1 MGNTVTL
8 TEYLERKQSP
18 KTRCAFTG
26 SNGPC
31 DCCEDFSRRTP
42 RWIERMNEGKLP
54 NKDLT
59 GKGPDAA

>member
-1 MGNTVTL
+1 MTL
-8 TEYLERKQSP
+8 SERIGSRDNP
-18 KTRCAFTG
+18 IIVGVDECPLGDGCPVCA
-26 SNGPC
+26 PVP
-31 DCCEDFSRRTP
+31 RPRQP